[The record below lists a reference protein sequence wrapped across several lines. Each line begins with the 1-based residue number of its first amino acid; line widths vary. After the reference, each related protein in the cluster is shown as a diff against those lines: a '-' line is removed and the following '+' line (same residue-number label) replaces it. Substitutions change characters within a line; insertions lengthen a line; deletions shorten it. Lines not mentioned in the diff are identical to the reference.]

1 MESHYTGATDVIW
14 AASTYGYTGD
24 RWKWFY
30 SNNNTL
36 GIVIYKIQTLDPDS
50 STLKFTDGSTEYV
63 QAFKVDNSVI
73 SG

>member
-14 AASTYGYTGD
+14 AASTYGYTED
-24 RWKWFY
+24 RWNRFN
-30 SNNNTL
+30 SHNNTL